1 MQGRQKKVKSI
12 LISQPKPENGKSP
25 YFNLAQKHKLKID
38 FVPFI
43 HVEEITTQEFKKQK
57 ISILNHDAVIF
68 TSKNAMDHY
77 FMMCEKL
84 RIKVPETMK
93 YFCVSEAIAYY
104 LQNFITFRKRKVFT
118 GEQMFAQLIPI
129 LKKHKECKF
138 LLPCSDLIKERIVD
152 TLTSNEI
159 NFTKSVMYKV
169 ACSDLSDLEDV
180 YYDVLVFFSP
190 TGITSLYENFPNF
203 RQKDTRIAAFGPTTA
218 KSVADHELIL
228 DINAPNEKAPSMSMA
243 LDQYI
248 KVSNKRKR

>member
-1 MQGRQKKVKSI
+1 MEGRKKKVKSI

-25 YFNLAQKHKLKID
+25 YFNLASKHKLKIE
-38 FVPFI
+38 FIPFI
-43 HVEEITTQEFKKQK
+43 HVEEISTKEFKKQK

-118 GEQMFAQLIPI
+118 GEQMFKDLVPV

-152 TLTSNEI
+152 TFDLTS
-159 NFTKSVMYKV
+159 
-169 ACSDLSDLEDV
+169 
-180 YYDVLVFFSP
+180 
-190 TGITSLYENFPNF
+190 
-203 RQKDTRIAAFGPTTA
+203 
-218 KSVADHELIL
+218 
-228 DINAPNEKAPSMSMA
+228 
-243 LDQYI
+243 
-248 KVSNKRKR
+248 